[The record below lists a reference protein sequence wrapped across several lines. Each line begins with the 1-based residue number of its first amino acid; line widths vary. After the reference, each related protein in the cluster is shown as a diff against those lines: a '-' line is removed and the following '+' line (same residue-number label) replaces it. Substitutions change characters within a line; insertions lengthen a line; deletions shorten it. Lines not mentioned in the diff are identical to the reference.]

1 MIKQPDL
8 IKITRMEEQLK
19 NVVKTLES
27 VCPKIDK
34 MHETFLKGEGKI
46 QKNRDN
52 FYELNKTV
60 NGNGKVGVVEKIQLV
75 EKRIA
80 YYAGGLV
87 VVVAVIQLIIGV
99 LL

>member
-52 FYELNKTV
+52 LYELNKTV